1 MRIAFV
7 VGAFP
12 VISETFILNQI
23 TGLIDR
29 GHVVDIFTRSIR
41 HLETPHPQI
50 SRYRLLDYTKVV
62 DRRAK
67 GNWNRVIK
75 AATLVARRYAWA
87 RSATWSTFSKIHTA
101 RNMGCAIPR
110 LGLLEIGMSQLP
122 DRPYD
127 IIQCQYGTLGKRFLA
142 LKMSGLI
149 TGKFITAF
157 RGHDITQHVN
167 SVPGFYDELFKE
179 GDLFLPVSRSLEQ
192 RLIDGGCDP
201 AKIRVLHSGI
211 DCSRFHFRP
220 RTANKDEPINILT
233 IGRFV
238 EMKGIIYG
246 IEAVAG
252 LIQTCPDKK
261 IHYDIIGDGPLRNEI
276 SMKLKQ
282 LDIESHV
289 TLHGWK
295 DQDSVTGYL
304 DQAHILLTPSVTAAN
319 GETEGIPNVLKEAM
333 AVGLPVV
340 STVHSGI
347 PELVED
353 GVSGYLVPERDVR
366 ALSDRLSYLIEHPD
380 RWEAMGQAGKKK
392 IEEDFDS
399 EKITDR
405 LVKLYQEIS

>member
-1 MRIAFV
+1 
-7 VGAFP
+7 
-12 VISETFILNQI
+12 
-23 TGLIDR
+23 
-29 GHVVDIFTRSIR
+29 
-41 HLETPHPQI
+41 
-50 SRYRLLDYTKVV
+50 
-62 DRRAK
+62 
-67 GNWNRVIK
+67 
-75 AATLVARRYAWA
+75 
-87 RSATWSTFSKIHTA
+87 
-101 RNMGCAIPR
+101 
-110 LGLLEIGMSQLP
+110 
-122 DRPYD
+122 
-127 IIQCQYGTLGKRFLA
+127 
-142 LKMSGLI
+142 
-149 TGKFITAF
+149 
-157 RGHDITQHVN
+157 
-167 SVPGFYDELFKE
+167 
-179 GDLFLPVSRSLEQ
+179 
-192 RLIDGGCDP
+192 
-201 AKIRVLHSGI
+201 
-211 DCSRFHFRP
+211 
-220 RTANKDEPINILT
+220 
-233 IGRFV
+233 
-238 EMKGIIYG
+238 MKGIIYG

-380 RWEAMGQAGKKK
+380 RWEAMGQAGRKK